1 VSWWLVE
8 ICQWGSKWLLNDFFV
23 DNVLRVKSTCTGPS
37 CLCCTLLHLDH
48 FEPPPW
54 ISVLACPILTLHY
67 VDYLGVFLEF
77 SLVQEQFLFLK
88 VRHGFYSSIYFLV
101 TYFAQLDLIKYFVM
115 VLHTHTHTLSLSLA
129 FLNPASLFLQR
140 AFFISYFKMSIFHL
154 GKACRKVQKGTNLR
168 LVGTYFSSFYVTISA
183 APDLDLSAHLP
194 LLDYARYIVSYTSIY
209 RTFVRIFANVNS
221 GLISASS
228 IDGMRI
234 GLLLPSHSFLI

>member
-1 VSWWLVE
+1 MS
-8 ICQWGSKWLLNDFFV
+8 
-23 DNVLRVKSTCTGPS
+23 
-37 CLCCTLLHLDH
+37 LLHFVAFGSFRTTSLNLCPRLSNSH
-48 FEPPPW
+48 LALCWLSWGVPG
-54 ISVLACPILTLHY
+54 VLTCSRAVFIFKGSTWVLLFY
-67 VDYLGVFLEF
+67 IFLGDLFCSTRSDKVFCD
-77 SLVQEQFLFLK
+77 
-88 VRHGFYSSIYFLV
+88 G
-101 TYFAQLDLIKYFVM
+101 A
-115 VLHTHTHTLSLSLA
+115 THTLSFSLSLA
-129 FLNPASLFLQR
+129 FLNPASLFLQW